1 MQMNFIANQSIPAL
15 AGQTI
20 DVLDPSDGQ
29 VFDQIPRSQAADIDA
44 AVVAAR
50 AAFNAPLKLPDAEFG
65 RSGQV
70 FINNYGQAAA

>member
-1 MQMNFIANQSIPAL
+1 MQMNFIANQSAPAL
-15 AGQTI
+15 ADQTI
-20 DVLDPSDGQ
+20 D